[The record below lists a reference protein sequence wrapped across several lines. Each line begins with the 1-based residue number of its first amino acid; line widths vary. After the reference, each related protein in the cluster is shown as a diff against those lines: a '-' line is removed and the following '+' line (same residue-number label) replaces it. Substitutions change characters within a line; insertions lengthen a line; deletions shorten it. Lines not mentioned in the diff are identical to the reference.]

1 MRRVA
6 DGIQPRRHRL
16 DTLVAMRYIAFL
28 RAINVGGHTVTMARL
43 RALFEEAGLRDVS
56 TFIASGNVRFETRT
70 KDVAALE
77 KRIESH
83 LGAALGFETATLIR
97 SLAETQAA
105 AALQPFG
112 ERDPNLEIADYVGFL
127 RGVPSD
133 DAVAVLMRLASAVDA
148 LAVHGREL
156 YWRRTGPG
164 AASKLTGN
172 TIERALGMAA
182 TLRNVNTVRKLA
194 DLP

>member
-1 MRRVA
+1 
-6 DGIQPRRHRL
+6 
-16 DTLVAMRYIAFL
+16 
-28 RAINVGGHTVTMARL
+28 MARL

-70 KDVAALE
+70 KNIPALE
-77 KRIESH
+77 SRIESH
-83 LGAALGFETATLIR
+83 LRAALGFETATLIR
-97 SLAETQAA
+97 TLAETQAA
-105 AALQPFG
+105 AALEPFS
-112 ERDPNLEIADYVGFL
+112 ERDPKLQITDYVGFL
-127 RGVPSD
+127 RAVPSD
-133 DAVAVLMRLASAVDA
+133 DAVAALMRHASAVDA

-156 YWRRTGPG
+156 YWRRTGPA

-194 DLP
+194 SLP